1 MKNSTLP
8 VVLALLLPLTI
19 SLGCSS
25 DAAPQPDETAVDRL
39 NSLAN
44 PSPLGSRHPL
54 VGGWGA
60 KDSGGSI
67 FGLVFGDQ
75 GTVFVVDYVALGSGA
90 GLELQEGYFLA
101 NEQWL
106 SLSIDKSTCA
116 ARTPNGERV
125 KFRYQIQGAR
135 LHLRSDTGI
144 EVDLI
149 RDALPTLT
157 NPQVGCIDNGRFSR
171 SS

>member
-1 MKNSTLP
+1 MKKSTLSI
-8 VVLALLLPLTI
+8 VLAVLLPLTI
-19 SLGCSS
+19 SLGCGS
-25 DAAPQPDETAVDRL
+25 DSGPQPDGTAVDRL

-44 PSPLGSRHPL
+44 PTPNGSRHPL
-54 VGGWGA
+54 VGRWGA
-60 KDSGGSI
+60 KDAGGSI
-67 FGLVFGDQ
+67 FGLVLGDQ
-75 GTVFVVDYVALGSGA
+75 GTLFVVDYVALGSGA
-90 GLELQEGYFLA
+90 GLELQEGNFLA

-106 SLSIDKSTCA
+106 SLYLDKSTCA

-144 EVDLI
+144 EVDLV
-149 RDALPTLT
+149 RDALPTVT

-171 SS
+171 SN